1 MYRPAS
7 CTSKLS
13 RNLLLSGAVLPMLV
27 SAAFAQTAVPASGGT
42 ETVVVTGSLIARPDY
57 TTATPTV
64 SVAPTQLQAS
74 GQIALEQGLVQL
86 PQFSLNTTGAGPFIG
101 GSGEVNLDL
110 RYLGPQ
116 RNLVLLDGRRL
127 LPSSADGTVDLNQLP
142 QGIIGNVDIIT
153 GGASAVYGS
162 DAVSG
167 VVNFKTKKPFD
178 GLDIT
183 TSYGTTEQYGGSQF
197 DVNGVGGVETD
208 NGKGSLMFAVEYTQ
222 RGKVNSASIPY
233 LVQYGNYPVPMASGE
248 FTPGSNPISQAALN
262 SYFGQFGAPAGNVS
276 RSELLGFNNNGT
288 LYNVGKNAVAPFNVY
303 NLIPQTDPQGR
314 PLEDVLAGSV
324 HHKSYAS
331 WSQFPLTRWSAF
343 TKGDWTVAS
352 GIHAYI
358 QGLYTDYT
366 SKVNVEPTV
375 TSGLQIPT
383 IPVTNPFIPA
393 DLAGL
398 LAQRTG
404 PTVNGVPAALQP
416 FSLSER
422 FYSFGYR
429 TITNANHIYQFVGGL
444 DGTLGDTMTWDF
456 YGSHGQTTTDYAS
469 TGAVRFSTIQQLL
482 NASDGGNSI
491 CAGGYNPF
499 GLHPVSAACQ
509 ALAAPV
515 ITQSTVV
522 SQDVIN
528 ADMQGSIWALP
539 AGDLKFALGADY
551 RNISYSYLPDAE
563 IQSGDPFTYNTQTP
577 TKGSSPVKEVFGEL
591 LIPVI
596 KDEPFFQSV
605 NVDLAAR
612 YSYYDR
618 SGGSPTYKGDI
629 DWAVTDGF
637 RLRGGYERAI
647 RAPAVSELF
656 SGSSTQYQNL
666 ATISGTLSDPCDV
679 TLPYVNGANGAQIR
693 ALCAAQGLPEG
704 PGSLGST
711 YTNNN
716 PQVPVVVQGNT
727 ALKPERADTFTG
739 GAVYQP
745 QFDTPWLQNASI
757 SVDYYNVRL
766 KDAIAAVPI
775 SLVVTSC
782 FNLNGANP
790 SYSATNQFCGLLSR
804 APATGF
810 LANSLA
816 PYENLGQIKTG
827 GVDLEADWLTDI
839 AGATGWSDTGTMS
852 VNLIGTYLN
861 DFKLQAAPGGSFTEY
876 GGTDYTG
883 LYGPY
888 ATWRFNSTFTYRNWG
903 ADIGLRWRLIGA
915 MQDSSVATSA
925 TRTPGA
931 PGQPLI
937 NYFDLMVG
945 YGLPDTQ
952 TRLNLTVA
960 NLFYQR
966 PAQVGAFPGNTIQG
980 LYSPLGRIYLLTL
993 DQKL

>member
-1 MYRPAS
+1 MFRSTSRAS
-7 CTSKLS
+7 KIS
-13 RNLLLSGAVLPMLV
+13 RNILLSGAALPVLWA
-27 SAAFAQTAVPASGGT
+27 SAAMAQTAPAQT
-42 ETVVVTGSLIARPDY
+42 AETVVVTGSLIARPDY

-64 SVAPTQLQAS
+64 SATTQDLQAS
-74 GQIALEQGLVQL
+74 GQIALEQGLIDL
-86 PQFSLNTTGAGPFIG
+86 PQFSVNTTGAGPFIG

-116 RNLVLLDGRRL
+116 RNLILLDGRRL

-142 QGIIGNVDIIT
+142 QGIIGSVDVIT

-167 VVNFKTKKPFD
+167 VVNFRTKKPMN
-178 GLDIT
+178 GLDVT
-183 TSYGTTEQYGGSQF
+183 TSYGTTQTYGGSQF
-197 DVNGVGGVETD
+197 DLNAVGGFESD
-208 NGKGSLMFAVEYTQ
+208 NGKGSLMFAMEYTQ
-222 RGKVNSASIPY
+222 RDKVNSASIPY
-233 LVQYGNYPVPMASGE
+233 LVQYGNYPVPMVSGE

-262 SYFGQFGAPAGNVS
+262 NYFAQFGAPAGNVS

-303 NLIPQTDPQGR
+303 NLIPQTDPAGR

-343 TKGDWTVAS
+343 TKGDWDIGS
-352 GIHAYI
+352 GIHAFI

-383 IPVTNPFIPA
+383 VPVTNPFIPA

-398 LAQRTG
+398 LASRAS
-404 PTVNGVPAALQP
+404 PTAP
-416 FSLSER
+416 FSLSDR

-429 TITNANHIYQFVGGL
+429 TITNQNHIYQFVGGF
-444 DGTLGDTMTWDF
+444 DGTMGQTMTWEV

-469 TGAVRFSTIQQLL
+469 TGAVRFSIIQQML
-482 NASDGGNSI
+482 NASDGGQSL

-499 GLHPVSAACQ
+499 GLHPVSAACEN
-509 ALAAPV
+509 LASPV

-522 SQDVIN
+522 NQDVID
-528 ADMQGSIWALP
+528 ADLQGTVGRLP
-539 AGDLKFALGADY
+539 GGDMKFALGVDY
-551 RNISYSYLPDAE
+551 RNISYTYLPDAE
-563 IQSGDPFTYNTQTP
+563 IQSGDPFTYNPQTP
-577 TKGSSPVKEVFGEL
+577 TKGSSPVKEVFGET

-596 KDEPFFQSV
+596 ANVPFFDSV

-612 YSYYDR
+612 YSDYDLT
-618 SGGSPTYKGDI
+618 GGSATYKGDI
-629 DWAVTDGF
+629 DWAVIDGF

-666 ATISGTLSDPCDV
+666 ATIKGTLSDPCDV
-679 TLPYVNGANGAQIR
+679 TLPYVTGPNGAQIQ
-693 ALCAAQGLPEG
+693 ALCAAQGMPA
-704 PGSLGST
+704 SLAST

-727 ALKPERADTFTG
+727 ALRPEVADTLTG
-739 GAVYQP
+739 GMVYQP
-745 QFDTPWLQNASI
+745 QFDSPWFQNASI
-757 SVDYYNVRL
+757 SLDYYNIRL
-766 KDAIAAVPI
+766 KHAISAIPI
-775 SLVVTSC
+775 SLAVSSC
-782 FNLNGANP
+782 FNINGGNP
-790 SYSATNQFCGLLSR
+790 SYSSANQYCTLLNR

-839 AGATGWSDTGTMS
+839 ATVSGWSGAGTMGVS
-852 VNLIGTYLN
+852 LVGTYLN
-861 DFKLQAAPGGSFTEY
+861 DFKLQAAPNGAFTEY
-876 GGTDYTG
+876 GGTDSTAFF
-883 LYGPY
+883 GPY
-888 ATWRFNSTFTYRNWG
+888 PTWRLNSTFTYHNWG
-903 ADIGLRWRLIGA
+903 VDWGVRWRLIGA

-925 TRTPGA
+925 TRTAGA
-931 PGQPLI
+931 PGQPLV
-937 NYFDLMVG
+937 NYFDLMIG
-945 YGLPDTQ
+945 YAFPDSR

-960 NLFYQR
+960 NITDR
-966 PAQVGAFPGNTIQG
+966 TPPTVGPFPGSTNQA
-980 LYSPLGRIYLLTL
+980 LYSPLGRVYLLTL
-993 DQKL
+993 GLGF

>member
-1 MYRPAS
+1 M
-7 CTSKLS
+7 TSRMSFAPKICS
-13 RNLLLSGAVLPMLV
+13 RLLLSSAALPMFLA
-27 SAAFAQTAVPASGGT
+27 SAAFAQTAVPAPPPAG

-57 TTATPTV
+57 NTATPTV
-64 SVAPTQLQAS
+64 SATPQDLQAS
-74 GQIALEQGLVQL
+74 GQIALEQGLIDL
-86 PQFSLNTTGAGPFIG
+86 PQFSVNTTGAGPFIG

-116 RNLVLLDGRRL
+116 RNLILLDGRRL

-142 QGIIGNVDIIT
+142 QGIIGSVDVIT

-167 VVNFKTKKPFD
+167 VVNFKTKKPFN

-197 DVNGVGGVETD
+197 DVNGVGGIETD
-208 NGKGSLMFAVEYTQ
+208 DGRGSLIFAVEYTQ
-222 RGKVNSASIPY
+222 RDKVNSASIPY
-233 LVQYGNYPVPMASGE
+233 LVQYGNYPVPLASGE
-248 FTPGSNPISQAALN
+248 YTPGSNAPSQAALDN
-262 SYFGQFGAPAGNVS
+262 YFGQFGAPAGNVS
-276 RSELLGFNNNGT
+276 RSELLGFNNNGS

-303 NLIPQTDPQGR
+303 NLIPQTDPSGR
-314 PLEDVLAGSV
+314 PLENVLAGSV

-331 WSQFPLTRWSAF
+331 WSQLPLTRWSAF
-343 TKGDWTVAS
+343 TKGDWSLGS

-383 IPVTNPFIPA
+383 VPVTNPFIPTA
-393 DLAGL
+393 LASL
-398 LAQRTG
+398 LASRAN
-404 PTVNGVPAALQP
+404 PTAP
-416 FSLSER
+416 FSLSDR

-429 TITNANHIYQFVGGL
+429 TITNQNHIYQFVGGL
-444 DGTLGDTMTWDF
+444 DGTLGDTVTWEV

-469 TGAVRFSTIQQLL
+469 TGAVRFSVIQQLL
-482 NASDGGNSI
+482 NAPDGGNSL

-515 ITQSTVV
+515 ITQSTIVN
-522 SQDVIN
+522 QDVIN
-528 ADMQGSIWALP
+528 ADVQGTVLALP

-551 RNISYSYLPDAE
+551 RNISYNYLPDAE

-591 LIPVI
+591 LIPVV
-596 KDEPFFQSV
+596 KDVPFFESV
-605 NVDLAAR
+605 TVDIAAR
-612 YSYYDR
+612 YSDYDL

-656 SGSSTQYQNL
+656 SGQSTQYQNL
-666 ATISGTLSDPCDV
+666 ATITGTLSDPCDV
-679 TLPYVNGANGAQIR
+679 TLPYVNGPNGAQIK
-693 ALCAAQGLPEG
+693 ALCAAQGLPAAIA
-704 PGSLGST
+704 PT

-745 QFDTPWLQNASI
+745 QFDSPWFQNASVSI
-757 SVDYYNVRL
+757 DYYNVRL
-766 KDAIAAVPI
+766 KNAIAAVPI

-782 FNLNGANP
+782 FNLNGQNP
-790 SYSATNQFCGLLSR
+790 SYSASNPFCTLLNR

-810 LANSLA
+810 LANSQA

-827 GVDLEADWLTDI
+827 GVDLEADWRTDI
-839 AGATGWSDTGTMS
+839 DGAMGWSDAGTLT
-852 VNLIGTYLN
+852 VNMVGTYLN

-888 ATWRFNSTFTYRNWG
+888 ATWRYNSTFTYRNWG
-903 ADIGLRWRLIGA
+903 VDIGLRWRFIGA

-931 PGQPLI
+931 PGQPPL

-945 YGLPDTQ
+945 YTLPYTG
-952 TRLNLTVA
+952 TRLNLTVS
-960 NLFYQR
+960 NLFN
-966 PAQVGAFPGNTIQG
+966 PTPPTVGAFPGNTIQS
-980 LYSPLGRIYLLTL
+980 LYSPLGRLYLLSL
-993 DQKL
+993 DQKF

>member
-1 MYRPAS
+1 M
-7 CTSKLS
+7 TSTSFAPKICS
-13 RNLLLSGAVLPMLV
+13 RLLLSGAALPMFLA
-27 SAAFAQTAVPASGGT
+27 SSAFAQQTPAAPPAG

-57 TTATPTV
+57 NTATPTV
-64 SVAPTQLQAS
+64 TVTTKDLQAS
-74 GQIALEQGLVQL
+74 GQIALEQGLVNL
-86 PQFSLNTTGAGPFIG
+86 PQFSVNTTGAGPFIG

-142 QGIIGNVDIIT
+142 QGIIGNVEIIT

-167 VVNFKTKKPFD
+167 VVNFRTKKPFD
-178 GLDIT
+178 GLEIT

-208 NGKGSLMFAVEYTQ
+208 NGKGSLLFAFEYTQ
-222 RGKVNSASIPY
+222 RDKVNSASIPW

-262 SYFGQFGAPAGNVS
+262 AYFAPYGAPAGNVS

-324 HHKSYAS
+324 HHKSYAQ
-331 WSQFPLTRWSAF
+331 WSQLPLTRWSAF
-343 TKGDWTVAS
+343 TKGDWTVAP

-366 SKVNVEPTV
+366 SKINVEPTV

-383 IPVTNPFIPA
+383 IPVTNPFIPT
-393 DLAGL
+393 DLANL
-398 LAQRTG
+398 LATRAN
-404 PTVNGVPAALQP
+404 PLAP

-444 DGTLGDTMTWDF
+444 DGTLGDTMTWEV

-469 TGAVRFSTIQQLL
+469 TGAVRFSVIQQLL
-482 NASDGGNSI
+482 NAPDGGNSI

-515 ITQSTVV
+515 ITQSTIVN
-522 SQDVIN
+522 QDVIN
-528 ADMQGSIWALP
+528 ADIQGTLYALP
-539 AGDLKFALGADY
+539 AGDVKFALGGDY

-591 LIPVI
+591 LIPVV
-596 KDEPFFQSV
+596 KDIPFFESV
-605 NVDLAAR
+605 NVDIAGR
-612 YSYYDR
+612 YSDYDL
-618 SGGSPTYKGDI
+618 SGGSPTYKADI

-656 SGSSTQYQNL
+656 SGQSTQYQNL

-679 TLPYVNGANGAQIR
+679 TLPYVNGPNGAQIR
-693 ALCAAQGLPEG
+693 ALCAAQGMPAALAN
-704 PGSLGST
+704 T

-727 ALKPERADTFTG
+727 ALRPERGDTFTG

-745 QFDTPWLQNASI
+745 QFDTPWFQNASI

-766 KDAIAAVPI
+766 KNAIAAVPI

-782 FNLNGANP
+782 FNLNGQNP
-790 SYSATNQFCGLLSR
+790 SFSASNPYCALLSR
-804 APATGF
+804 SPATGF
-810 LANSLA
+810 LANSQA

-839 AGATGWSDTGTMS
+839 SGAMGWSDAGTLS
-852 VNLIGTYLN
+852 VSMVGTYLN
-861 DFKLQAAPGGSFTEY
+861 DFKLQAAPGGNFTEY

-888 ATWRFNSTFTYRNWG
+888 ATWRYNSTFTYHNWG
-903 ADIGLRWRLIGA
+903 VDLGVRWRFIGA

-931 PGQPLI
+931 PGQPPL

-945 YGLPDTQ
+945 YTLPYTQ

-960 NLFYQR
+960 NLFA
-966 PAQVGAFPGNTIQG
+966 PHPPTVGAFVGNTIQS
-980 LYSPLGRIYLLTL
+980 LYNPMGRVYLLTL
-993 DQKL
+993 DQRF